1 MLFCSTLLKGAGNLK
16 SASPIPFQAGSDG
29 MWGRLP
35 DPPVSLW
42 LSAGSSCYHFARM
55 KASLGGQTPLCHFQK
70 YLKLPASPFFSNN
83 VLQFWLRD
91 VFLKV
96 IWRFFLCLSRPGFC
110 GDQYWLYEEFCA
122 VSPLMPWLLE
132 WKQQITL
139 QRSFLQLLLLL
150 RASPGMRISLLKGG
164 IKIVIHLLYLRN
176 KTAQIRIQELW
187 RLLLLAQAGTKTLVA
202 HSPLRRGFWKPP

>member
-1 MLFCSTLLKGAGNLK
+1 MLFCSTLLKGACNLK
-16 SASPIPFQAGSDG
+16 SASQIPFQAGSDG

-96 IWRFFLCLSRPGFC
+96 IWRFFLCVCLVLASVEISTDYMKNFVQYLHLCHGCWSENSKLLCKGPSYNFYYYREPALAWGFHC
-110 GDQYWLYEEFCA
+110 SKE
-122 VSPLMPWLLE
+122 V
-132 WKQQITL
+132 
-139 QRSFLQLLLLL
+139 
-150 RASPGMRISLLKGG
+150 
-164 IKIVIHLLYLRN
+164 
-176 KTAQIRIQELW
+176 
-187 RLLLLAQAGTKTLVA
+187 
-202 HSPLRRGFWKPP
+202 